1 MCQRLLSDANFFR
14 ALLHCDED
22 MAATC
27 REVGCPYCE
36 GVLHSAKYPRKP
48 RGALIALGEAHDYRF
63 SFCCS
68 VQGIRDR
75 GSDHDYR
82 LSFCCAADV
91 CRRRTTPPSVRFLGR
106 RVYLGAVVVLLSALA
121 HGPSAKRVA
130 RLQELI
136 GVDRRTL
143 ERWRAWWLADLPRS
157 AWWQRARGEL
167 AEPVDEARL
176 PQSLLEC
183 FGGDDASRLLAVL
196 RMIAPIATSLVAL
209 NSAN

>member
-14 ALLHCDED
+14 ALLRCDED

-27 REVGCPYCE
+27 REAGCPYCE
-36 GVLHSAKYPRKP
+36 NVLHSAKYRRKP
-48 RGALIALGEAHDYRF
+48 RGACTAL
-63 SFCCS
+63 
-68 VQGIRDR
+68 

-106 RVYLGAVVVLLSALA
+106 RVYLGAVVVLASALL
-121 HGPSAKRVA
+121 HGASAMRVT

-143 ERWRAWWLADLPRS
+143 ERWRAWWLAELPHS

-167 AEPVDEARL
+167 AKTVAEARL
-176 PQSLLEC
+176 PQSLLDC
-183 FGGDDASRLLAVL
+183 FDGDDASRLLAVL
-196 RMIAPIATSLVAL
+196 RVIAPITTSSVVL
-209 NSAN
+209 NHVN